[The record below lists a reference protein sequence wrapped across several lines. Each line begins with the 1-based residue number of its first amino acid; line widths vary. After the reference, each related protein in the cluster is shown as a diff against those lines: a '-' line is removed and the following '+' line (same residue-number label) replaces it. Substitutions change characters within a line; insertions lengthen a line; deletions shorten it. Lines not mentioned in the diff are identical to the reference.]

1 MHWNL
6 VTVATFELKRYIFS
20 SKIIVLLLVSTI
32 PTLFYLQFAARE
44 ALTIAAIEEIDV
56 PQYLLG
62 VLVYFSHFIGT
73 LVAILVVSDI
83 VAGERSLDLLLA
95 SPTSRTTILG
105 GKIIAAILI
114 VVLTIAFCF
123 ISSFLVFLALT
134 ELPSVEWQFRAFLL
148 TILLILFPLAISLV
162 FSVGALLIRDLS
174 PSTAVYLPLFL
185 FFVVPFII
193 WTSVLLRFFQFEIT
207 DYTYLGW
214 VDDILDFEFK
224 LSPTTTT
231 KEQYE
236 FALLLVC
243 SLTIGCFLIALLL
256 FQRLESFVM

>member
-1 MHWNL
+1 MNL
-6 VTVATFELKRYIFS
+6 VTVAAFELRRYIYS
-20 SKIIVLLLVSTI
+20 SRIIVLLLVSTI

-56 PQYLLG
+56 PRYLLG

-83 VAGERSLDLLLA
+83 VAGERSFDLLLA
-95 SPTSRTTILG
+95 SPTSRTAILG
-105 GKIIAAILI
+105 GKTIATILI
-114 VVLTIAFCF
+114 VVLTIVLCF
-123 ISSFLVFLALT
+123 ISSSLVFLALT

-148 TILLILFPLAISLV
+148 TVLLILFPLAVSLV

-214 VDDILDFEFK
+214 VDRILGYEFK

-236 FALLLVC
+236 FALLLIC

-256 FQRLESFVM
+256 FQRLESFIR